1 MKTVYMKIE
10 GRVQRIGFR
19 RWAVSNALEL
29 GNISGWVRN
38 LDDGSVE
45 ILMQGEDAVLNEMI
59 RRCYVGP
66 IFSRVD
72 KISFVAPMDISFLP
86 LIKEGMF
93 LRL

>member
-1 MKTVYMKIE
+1 MKIVYLKIE

-19 RWAVSNALEL
+19 RWVVSNALEL

-45 ILMQGEDAVLNEMI
+45 ILMRGEEVALNEMV
-59 RRCYVGP
+59 RRCYIGP
-66 IFSRVD
+66 LFSRVD
-72 KISFVAPMDISFLP
+72 KISFVSSIDISFLP